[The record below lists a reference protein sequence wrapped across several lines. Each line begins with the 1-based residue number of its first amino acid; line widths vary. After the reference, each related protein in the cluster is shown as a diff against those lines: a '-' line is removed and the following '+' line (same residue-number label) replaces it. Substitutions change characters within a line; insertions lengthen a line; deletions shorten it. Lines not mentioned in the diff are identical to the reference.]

1 MVAKKKT
8 YKLDL
13 FGKVLPAIDK
23 KDYGFYDKL
32 STEEKK
38 GFTGF
43 VALQMSVNVTDNQ
56 TVQHYYLASM
66 NHHANK
72 YMFDLKHKDH
82 AKLHWLML
90 VAGSPGPGFVKKYR
104 KVISKKRGTT
114 SPIKKQLIELF
125 PHYKEDEID
134 LLSTMVTK
142 KELKQYVKD
151 SGQA

>member
-1 MVAKKKT
+1 
-8 YKLDL
+8 
-13 FGKVLPAIDK
+13 
-23 KDYGFYDKL
+23 
-32 STEEKK
+32 
-38 GFTGF
+38 
-43 VALQMSVNVTDNQ
+43 
-56 TVQHYYLASM
+56 
-66 NHHANK
+66 
-72 YMFDLKHKDH
+72 MFDLKHKDH